1 MEIERRGWI
10 STWGYENILE
20 LFVEMVAELY
30 KYTI

>member
-1 MEIERRGWI
+1 MERERMGWI

-20 LFVEMVAELY
+20 FIVEMVAELY